1 MRHKNS
7 IDIFNYWDR
16 IRGQFDA
23 PLRAQVDPAAVR
35 HILPHLFIL
44 EAGTSDTPR
53 FRLAGTAICS
63 LFGRELRDEGFA
75 SLWAGNQ
82 PDDAV
87 KIAKGVMAEAVPALI
102 SATGYTISGRHLG
115 FELVMMPIRSSGQ
128 TCDRLLGCLTPVTSS
143 AELGAEPIEYLALDR
158 SRLLNDRSTIP
169 TESTEEPR
177 ATRSFMVGKS
187 SNFGGTVRRMLHL
200 KIFDGGR
207 AS

>member
-1 MRHKNS
+1 MRQKNS

-44 EAGTSDTPR
+44 ETSTLATPR
-53 FRLAGTAICS
+53 FRLAGTAVCS
-63 LFGRELRDEGFA
+63 LFGRELREEGFA
-75 SLWAGNQ
+75 SLWTGSE

-87 KIAKGVMAEAVPALI
+87 NVAKGVMADAMPALI

-115 FELVMMPIRSSGQ
+115 FELVMMPIRSSAE

-169 TESTEEPR
+169 TESSEEPK

-207 AS
+207 TR

>member
-1 MRHKNS
+1 MRQKNS

-23 PLRAQVDPAAVR
+23 PLRAQVDPASIR

-44 EAGTSDTPR
+44 ETTTVGTPR
-53 FRLAGTAICS
+53 FRLAGTAVCS
-63 LFGRELRDEGFA
+63 LFGRELREEGFA
-75 SLWAGNQ
+75 SIWGGSE
-82 PDDAV
+82 PEDAV
-87 KIAKGVMAEAVPALI
+87 KIAKGVMTDAVPALI

-115 FELVMMPIRSSGQ
+115 FELVMMPIRSSGE
-128 TCDRLLGCLTPVTSS
+128 TCDRLLGCLTPV
-143 AELGAEPIEYLALDR
+143 AAAGELGAEPIEFLALDR

-187 SNFGGTVRRMLHL
+187 SPFGGTLRRMLHL

-207 AS
+207 TS